1 MICIPLVSL
10 ILVVVTGRTI
20 PIEGGDLVF
29 PHDKVISAHSKK
41 PSYAF
46 SFEDIPRVNVVDQFG
61 ERVEKENPGEW
72 HTGSGL
78 HSMTSIHGDLSGN
91 SIDKK
96 PIRVFVARMLNQRFV
111 SCDKFDKYNDQMM
124 CTEVGDTLKQGDI
137 VAANEC
143 KLITEYDTLGN
154 GYHGK
159 CKFADQG
166 DGSKGYPCGYLA
178 NANTLKAFRGDKLSQ
193 EFSYQCFKFLT
204 NEKKVDYAYVKNW
217 GKCSGALSY
226 AKGAYEAGFTWFK
239 SSKAVTDWI
248 KLPDFNHGGMQT
260 NIKFLYCLKDGR
272 CPDAS
277 TLALLPK
284 MTEADC
290 QLPKNNINKIK
301 MFFKSELNDQLTSNA
316 QLRLSAAAL
325 RGGTH
330 V

>member
-1 MICIPLVSL
+1 M
-10 ILVVVTGRTI
+10 
-20 PIEGGDLVF
+20 
-29 PHDKVISAHSKK
+29 
-41 PSYAF
+41 
-46 SFEDIPRVNVVDQFG
+46 
-61 ERVEKENPGEW
+61 
-72 HTGSGL
+72 
-78 HSMTSIHGDLSGN
+78 
-91 SIDKK
+91 
-96 PIRVFVARMLNQRFV
+96 
-111 SCDKFDKYNDQMM
+111 
-124 CTEVGDTLKQGDI
+124 
-137 VAANEC
+137 
-143 KLITEYDTLGN
+143 
-154 GYHGK
+154 
-159 CKFADQG
+159 
-166 DGSKGYPCGYLA
+166 
-178 NANTLKAFRGDKLSQ
+178 KAFRGDKLSQ

-226 AKGAYEAGFTWFK
+226 AKGAYAAGFTWFK
-239 SSKAVTDWI
+239 STRGYHSQISPEWI
-248 KLPDFNHGGMQT
+248 KIPDFNHGGMQT

-316 QLRLSAAAL
+316 QLRLSAAL